1 MSETKQLNI
10 TMQMSISSEETTEEK
25 DDETVKEE

>member
-10 TMQMSISSEETTEEK
+10 TMQMSITSEETTEEI
-25 DDETVKEE
+25 DKEIVEEE